1 MTQFLKY
8 IEKPYLGGDRLDSV
22 INKTIGT
29 ENEIDRLKTEHFLR
43 IEGMKSEFRNQNRNS
58 SPERFVQSSQ
68 NQNLQENLKNSQEK
82 PNLGSN
88 QTENLPNKTEGSDQN
103 EIVVVDC
110 PENSEKSNNT
120 KLLIVF
126 IILFFIVF
134 GLIILLKF
142 TNSSNIIELIKNFNS
157 FC

>member
-157 FC
+157 SC